1 MSETEVARESA
12 QGLYL
17 TPEGFASLHAE
28 LDNLTMVKRPEIA
41 DRIRESLQHGE
52 FSDDNSEL
60 DEVKFEQAFVENR
73 IGELKAIFSGASIM
87 DVTQIPTDYAGM
99 GSLVTIH
106 DPEFGDDFVV
116 RLVASVEA
124 NPDKDL
130 LSSDSP
136 MGMALFGKA
145 VGESFSVDAPG
156 GLKKYSVK
164 SIKR

>member
-1 MSETEVARESA
+1 MSETEVARESG
-12 QGLYL
+12 QGLFL
-17 TPEGFASLHAE
+17 TPEGFATLHAE

-41 DRIRESLQHGE
+41 ERIRESLQHGE

-73 IGELKAIFSGASIM
+73 IGELKAIFSGASVM
-87 DVTQIPTDYAGM
+87 DVTQIPTDHVGM
-99 GSLVTIH
+99 GSLVTIN

-130 LSSDSP
+130 LSSESP
-136 MGMALFGKA
+136 MGLAMFGKVA
-145 VGESFSVDAPG
+145 GDTFVVDAPG
-156 GLKKYSVK
+156 GVKKYK
-164 SIKR
+164 INSISR